1 MRYVEAFSHHNGEAE
16 WQKREQFEWLTDV
29 FVAPAI
35 NIGKGTTPLIRA
47 HVKEQFLNQGWT
59 SEIRLDPAFD
69 LSITAMKDDMA
80 FQMQTGNVSRAF
92 YDLLKLQ
99 FLYTAE
105 KIEAAAL
112 AVPSQLAAQRIG
124 SNIASFN
131 RVMNEL
137 SLFNRVISVPLLLI
151 SFE

>member
-1 MRYVEAFSHHNGEAE
+1 MRYVEAYSHHNGESE
-16 WQKREQFEWLTDV
+16 WQKRELFEWLTDV
-29 FVAPAI
+29 FVAPSI
-35 NIGKGTTPLIRA
+35 TIGRGSTSLIRT
-47 HVKEQFLNQGWT
+47 HIRNQFEEQGW
-59 SEIRLDPAFD
+59 SGEIRLDPSFD
-69 LSITAMKDDMA
+69 LTVFSIKDDLA
-80 FQMQTGNVSRAF
+80 FQVQTGNISRAF

-124 SNIASFN
+124 SNIAHFN

-137 SLFNRVISVPLLLI
+137 SLFNRVISIPLLLI